1 MKKVFSLFF
10 LASVAAAAQAADAP
24 YAGQQTRAIK
34 ALSDDETKALL
45 AGAGQGY
52 ARAAEL
58 NHHPGP
64 MHTLQLAAQ
73 LDLTPMQKETLAQLM
88 ARHKVEARALGADVV
103 RLEAELDALFA
114 SGKPV
119 RESVEAKAAE
129 AGLAQ
134 ARYRASHL
142 TTHIETARIMTAAQI
157 ERYDRLRG
165 YTGDAAQGG
174 GVHGGHA
181 H

>member
-1 MKKVFSLFF
+1 MKFFLSLFVF
-10 LASVAAAAQAADAP
+10 ASLAAATQAADAP

-34 ALSDDETKALL
+34 ALGADETKALL

-58 NHHPGP
+58 NHYPGP
-64 MHTLQLAAQ
+64 MHALELAGQLE
-73 LDLTPMQKETLAQLM
+73 LTPLQKETLALLM
-88 ARHKVEARALGADVV
+88 ARHKAEARALGADVV

-129 AGLAQ
+129 IGVAQ
-134 ARYRASHL
+134 GRYRASHL
-142 TTHIETARIMTAAQI
+142 TTHIETARLMTAEQI
-157 ERYDRLRG
+157 ARYDGLRG
-165 YTGDAAQGG
+165 YTGAAPGAG
-174 GVHGGHA
+174 HRTGHA

>member
-1 MKKVFSLFF
+1 MH
-10 LASVAAAAQAADAP
+10 
-24 YAGQQTRAIK
+24 
-34 ALSDDETKALL
+34 AL
-45 AGAGQGY
+45 
-52 ARAAEL
+52 EL
-58 NHHPGP
+58 G
-64 MHTLQLAAQ
+64 AQ
-73 LDLTPMQKETLAQLM
+73 LDLTPAQKETLAQLM
-88 ARHKVEARALGADVV
+88 ARHKVEARALGAEVV

-142 TTHIETARIMTAAQI
+142 VTHIETARLMTAEQI
-157 ERYDRLRG
+157 AHYGRLRG
-165 YTGDAAQGG
+165 YTGAAMDGG
-174 GVHGGHA
+174 HRSGHA